1 MTPPILDIVDLTHGI
16 SPDMPVFPG
25 TEAPR
30 LDDAYTIERNG
41 FAEKML
47 HLVSHTGT
55 HIDAPGHILPGAVR
69 LDAMGV
75 DRFLGPGLVLDVAGV
90 RGRPVE
96 ISDLEMGEPRLRGVE
111 FALLHT
117 GWARHWGED
126 EYFGPYPVLSPGA
139 AKWLAEFGLKG
150 YGVDTISVDGI
161 DSRELPVHRALFAR
175 NMVIVENLG
184 DLSPLVGREFL
195 FSCLPL
201 KIVDADGSPIRAVA
215 IVTRDA

>member
-1 MTPPILDIVDLTHGI
+1 MTRPSPDIIDLTHAI
-16 SPDMPVFPG
+16 SAAMPVFPG

-55 HIDAPGHILPGAVR
+55 HIDAPGHILPGAAR
-69 LDAMGV
+69 LDAMGAES
-75 DRFLGPGLVLDVAGV
+75 FLGPGLVLDVSAV
-90 RGRPVE
+90 RGRQVE
-96 ISDLEMGEPRLRGVE
+96 TNDLEMFVPRLRGVE

-117 GWARHWGED
+117 GWARYWGEE
-126 EYFGPYPVLSPGA
+126 EYFGSYPVLSPGA
-139 AKWLAEFGLKG
+139 AQWLAEFGLKG
-150 YGVDTISVDGI
+150 FGVDTISVDEI
-161 DSRELPVHRALFAR
+161 DSTRLPVHRALFAR

-184 DLSPLVGREFL
+184 DLSSLVGREFL

-215 IVTRDA
+215 IVTRDK

>member
-1 MTPPILDIVDLTHGI
+1 MTRPTLDIIDLTHAI
-16 SPDMPVFPG
+16 SPAMPVFPG
-25 TEAPR
+25 TPAPR
-30 LDDAYTIERNG
+30 FDEAYTIERNG

-55 HIDAPGHILPGAVR
+55 HIDAPGHIISGAPR
-69 LDAMGV
+69 LDGFPAGQ
-75 DRFLGPGLVLDVAGV
+75 FLGAGVVLDVSTV
-90 RGRPVE
+90 RERAVE
-96 ISDLEMGEPRLRGVE
+96 IDDIKVYEAGLSAAGY
-111 FALLHT
+111 ALLHT

-150 YGVDTISVDGI
+150 FGVDTISVDAI
-161 DSRELPVHRALFAR
+161 DSTQLPVHRALFGR
-175 NMVIVENLG
+175 NMVLIENLG

-215 IVTRDA
+215 IVSRDA

>member
-1 MTPPILDIVDLTHGI
+1 MTRPTLDIVDLTHVI

-75 DRFLGPGLVLDVAGV
+75 DRFLGPGLVLDVTAV

-96 ISDLEMGEPRLRGVE
+96 ISDIEVAAPRLRGVD

-126 EYFGPYPVLSPGA
+126 EYFASYPVLSA
-139 AKWLAEFGLKG
+139 AAAQWLAEFGLKG
-150 YGVDTISVDGI
+150 YGVDTISVDAI

-184 DLSPLVGREFL
+184 DLSPLVGSEFL

-215 IVTRDA
+215 IVSRDA